1 LVTIRTN
8 SYQIRTMNKYER
20 VPEFVL
26 DLHGYTTREAKGL
39 IDDIIESGEYGHI
52 RVITGK
58 GAFRETG
65 PVMRTYVENYLRN
78 QNIKF
83 ETAKLYN
90 GGDGALE
97 VYLK

>member
-1 LVTIRTN
+1 
-8 SYQIRTMNKYER
+8 MNKYER

-26 DLHGYTTREAKGL
+26 DLHGYTTKEAKEL
-39 IDDIIESGEYGHI
+39 IGDIIEAGEYGHI
-52 RVITGK
+52 RIITGK

-65 PVMRTYVENYLRN
+65 PVMRTYVENFLRN

-90 GGDGALE
+90 GGEGALE
-97 VYLK
+97 VYLKQNEQHI